1 MKKHVVILVL
11 AMVTAAGAGRAAAQQ
26 PQKPAGEPA
35 PADVIR
41 AAGEQAKRQAEEDRK
56 ASNQVVPLEVDVV
69 VTRSQGDKKISA
81 QPYTLNVNATS
92 ASSGIAVNASP
103 MTVVKIGRQVP
114 LPNFAPPTGPDG
126 KPIGV
131 MTGGG
136 PIVFKEVGTQ
146 IDCRAKATPD
156 GRFEIQLG
164 VQDTSVMPAGE
175 SGTHEIANLPVLKTF
190 QATNNLVLRDGQSR
204 QFVAATDPVSGQ
216 QVKVDVTVKVVK

>member
-1 MKKHVVILVL
+1 MKKHVVIL
-11 AMVTAAGAGRAAAQQ
+11 AIGIVTAAGGGRVVAQQ
-26 PQKPAGEPA
+26 PA
-35 PADVIR
+35 PRSAADT
-41 AAGEQAKRQAEEDRK
+41 AAVEEAKRQRADAERNEARVD
-56 ASNQVVPLEVDVV
+56 QVVPLEVDVV

-92 ASSGIAVNASP
+92 ASSGAPVQMSP
-103 MTVVKIGRQVP
+103 LTIVKIGSQVP
-114 LPNFAPPTGPDG
+114 LPNFAPATGPDG
-126 KPIGV
+126 KSLG

-136 PIVFKEVGTQ
+136 PVVFREVGTQ

-164 VQDTSVMPAGE
+164 VQDSSVMPPGE
-175 SGTHEIANLPVLKTF
+175 SPTHETTGLPVLRSF

-204 QFVAATDPVSGQ
+204 QFVAATDPVNGQ